1 MSFLKKEK
9 GRREKTFPSFLRV
22 SFCLLA
28 LSLLFLLCYNQSDY
42 MMKSDGNDYLVN
54 TIVFFALITVSTF
67 SDFVFHFSISEENKN
82 KKILMLIPSLL
93 EGVSV
98 LVGFYSY
105 FKAYNETI
113 TAIRLPRYIAAVL
126 IVVLWLLGL
135 IDRLLRYNKNMENR
149 ENDAKLDSFFSIS
162 PFLLSG
168 FISILFPLCVYLT
181 MEMPLSHY
189 CFIFLFI
196 ALAVGALAF
205 FVLTLPF
212 LLKAVDEKKRN
223 KSIIIMSF
231 VEALISLSAIIAVTV
246 AYENKAGIAYRSL
259 FWTIASFVAAIMF
272 SALAFLDVY
281 LAQNIDKMPV
291 LEDED
296 D

>member
-1 MSFLKKEK
+1 MSFLKKEE
-9 GRREKTFPSFLRV
+9 RRKEKIFPSFLRT

-54 TIVFFALITVSTF
+54 TIVFFALIVLSVF

-82 KKILMLIPSLL
+82 KRILMLIPSLL

-105 FKAYNETI
+105 LKAYNETI
-113 TAIRLPRYIAAVL
+113 TAIRLSRYIAAVL
-126 IVVLWLLGL
+126 IAVLWLFGL
-135 IDRLLRYNKNMENR
+135 IDRLLRYNKHDENR
-149 ENDAKLDSFFSIS
+149 ESDAKLASFFETA
-162 PFLLSG
+162 PFVLSG

-189 CFIFLFI
+189 CFIFLFV
-196 ALAVGALAF
+196 ALAMAIAVF
-205 FVLTLPF
+205 FVLTSPF
-212 LLKAVDEKKRN
+212 LLKNFDEKKKN
-223 KSIIIMSF
+223 KIVLIMSF
-231 VEALISLSAIIAVTV
+231 AEALILLSGIIAIII

-259 FWTIASFVAAIMF
+259 FWTIASFAASIVF
-272 SALAFLDVY
+272 FVLTFLNVY
-281 LAQNIDKMPV
+281 FIENPDKTPT